1 MKLELARCCTS
12 SDTVLMP
19 ASQCAESARVLA
31 HHEPA
36 RVWQIATTWARGSCR
51 DAGILISL
59 GVANMMSKPLNSN
72 KVKVCTGATVQH
84 RLPFFEN
91 ILSVTPE
98 LIVHH
103 LSGYNHT

>member
-59 GVANMMSKPLNSN
+59 GVANMISKPLNSN
-72 KVKVCTGATVQH
+72 KVKVCTGATVQQAALFRKH
-84 RLPFFEN
+84 PFCH
-91 ILSVTPE
+91 P
-98 LIVHH
+98 
-103 LSGYNHT
+103 